1 MGQIRILVKIRDT
14 EISWERKDVTSDFL
28 RILRLSYVR

>member
-1 MGQIRILVKIRDT
+1 MGQIRISAEIRDT
-14 EISWERKDVTSDFL
+14 EISWERKNVTSDFL